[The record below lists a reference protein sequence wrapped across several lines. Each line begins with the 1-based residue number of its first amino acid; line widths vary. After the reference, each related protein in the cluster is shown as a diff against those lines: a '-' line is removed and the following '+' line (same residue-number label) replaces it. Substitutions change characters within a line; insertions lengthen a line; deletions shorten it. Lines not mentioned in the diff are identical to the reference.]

1 MKSRKKIR
9 RVFQPF
15 RYVECDEFAEYLHRM
30 SLKGWH
36 FKEWS
41 AGLIFEKGEPVD
53 ITYDVEVF
61 PKGTE
66 MDTRPEDDAQEYA
79 EYCQAAGW
87 QFIDGQ
93 RKFCIF
99 RKMEDDAPPIVT
111 EEEKLKNIRKAEGRV
126 LFSNVLFLVFFT
138 ALQYAQLFTQVERFF
153 VNIWIF
159 ILAVVS
165 LITVVRIAQ
174 LIYLNIWYVSMK
186 RRIRQGRPIRFYGR
200 KGRWLYGALTLL
212 LFAGGVI
219 FFGMEKNK
227 MGIFIFIIG
236 IAAVMLLYLG
246 ISVIRPSRGGNWGAQ
261 IAGSFAVVFVIIIA
275 AFAWT
280 FGTPEASP
288 AEQTAVA
295 EELPLRQTD
304 YRKMDGEVSY
314 AKYEYMES
322 FLGNLTYA
330 VLYYDV
336 DDSGDGEWD
345 RADRLNYQIYRSE
358 FPQILEY
365 VWRDETKAA
374 ENDEECAELW
384 GAREAYMGRWHDEDT
399 GTLLDTRSYRVRYD
413 GAVLVI
419 HVDEP
424 LDEEQ
429 IGIVREKLGL

>member
-9 RVFQPF
+9 RAFHPF
-15 RYVECDEFAEYLHRM
+15 RYVECDEFAGYLHRM

-41 AGLIFEKGEPVD
+41 AGLIFEKGEPAD

-66 MDTRPEDDAQEYA
+66 MDTKPEDDAQEYA

-87 QFIDGQ
+87 QFIDGR

-111 EEEKLKNIRKAEGRV
+111 EEEKLKNVRKAEGRV
-126 LFSNVLFLVFFT
+126 LLSNVLFLAAFT
-138 ALQYAQLFTQVERFF
+138 ALQYAQLFAQAERLF
-153 VNIWIF
+153 VNVWIF
-159 ILAVVS
+159 ILAIIP
-165 LITVVRIAQ
+165 LITVVRIVQ

-186 RRIRQGRPIRFYGR
+186 RRIRLGRPVRFYGK

-212 LFAGGVI
+212 LVAGGVI

-246 ISVIRPSRGGNWGAQ
+246 ISVIRPSRGGNWAAQ
-261 IAGSFAVVFVIIIA
+261 IAGSLAVVFIITIA
-275 AFAWT
+275 AFVWVFNA
-280 FGTPEASP
+280 PEASP
-288 AEQTAVA
+288 AEQMAVA

-304 YRKMDGEVSY
+304 YRELDGEVSY
-314 AKYEYMES
+314 AEYEYMES
-322 FLGNLTYA
+322 IFGSMTYA

-336 DDSGDGEWD
+336 DDNGDGEWD
-345 RADRLNYQIYRSE
+345 RADTLDYRIYRSE

>member
-9 RVFQPF
+9 RAFQPF
-15 RYVECDEFAEYLHRM
+15 RYVECDEFAKYLHGM

-36 FKEWS
+36 FKAWS
-41 AGLIFEKGEPVD
+41 AGLSLEKGEPAD

-126 LFSNVLFLVFFT
+126 LLSNVLFLVFFT

-236 IAAVMLLYLG
+236 IALVMLLYTRDIGDTSVQGQQLG
-246 ISVIRPSRGGNWGAQ
+246 GADLRQFRCCLCNHYCCGCLDFRHPGNFAGRTDSCGGR
-261 IAGSFAVVFVIIIA
+261 
-275 AFAWT
+275 
-280 FGTPEASP
+280 ASP
-288 AEQTAVA
+288 
-295 EELPLRQTD
+295 P
-304 YRKMDGEVSY
+304 
-314 AKYEYMES
+314 
-322 FLGNLTYA
+322 
-330 VLYYDV
+330 
-336 DDSGDGEWD
+336 
-345 RADRLNYQIYRSE
+345 ADRLPE
-358 FPQILEY
+358 DGG
-365 VWRDETKAA
+365 RDLI
-374 ENDEECAELW
+374 C
-384 GAREAYMGRWHDEDT
+384 G
-399 GTLLDTRSYRVRYD
+399 V
-413 GAVLVI
+413 
-419 HVDEP
+419 
-424 LDEEQ
+424 
-429 IGIVREKLGL
+429 

>member
-9 RVFQPF
+9 RAFQPF
-15 RYVECDEFAEYLHRM
+15 RYVECDEFAKYLHGM

-36 FKEWS
+36 FKAWS
-41 AGLIFEKGEPVD
+41 AGLIFEKGEPAD

-126 LFSNVLFLVFFT
+126 LLSNVLFLVFFT

-212 LFAGGVI
+212 LFAGDVI

-236 IAAVMLLYLG
+236 IALVMLLYLG
-246 ISVIRPSRGGNWGAQ
+246 ISVIRPSRGSNWVAQ
-261 IAGSFAVVFVIIIA
+261 ISGSFAVVFVIIIA
-275 AFAWT
+275 AVAWT
-280 FGTPEASP
+280 LGTPETSP

-304 YRKMDGEVSY
+304 YRDG
-314 AKYEYMES
+314 
-322 FLGNLTYA
+322 G
-330 VLYYDV
+330 
-336 DDSGDGEWD
+336 
-345 RADRLNYQIYRSE
+345 
-358 FPQILEY
+358 
-365 VWRDETKAA
+365 RDLI
-374 ENDEECAELW
+374 C
-384 GAREAYMGRWHDEDT
+384 G
-399 GTLLDTRSYRVRYD
+399 V
-413 GAVLVI
+413 
-419 HVDEP
+419 
-424 LDEEQ
+424 
-429 IGIVREKLGL
+429 